1 MAESALY
8 KTAAAWQA
16 DFPNRARI
24 SCFFEFLCAN
34 DSVREGEDNKI
45 DHVNCSG
52 RMDRR

>member
-24 SCFFEFLCAN
+24 ACFFE
-34 DSVREGEDNKI
+34 
-45 DHVNCSG
+45 
-52 RMDRR
+52 